1 MALHDSQKRDQYE
14 TIPNPRQFKSKVIA
28 EFVDAI
34 PDIPKSPPFKRVT
47 IFAAQDGVKE
57 ALQKAMNHPKKA
69 MLLVEYDTGAPS
81 RRRTLAELRELAMK
95 RQGYNENNGW
105 VVRAVEGKVY
115 VMWTGAAL

>member
-14 TIPNPRQFKSKVIA
+14 TIPNPRKFKGKVIGD
-28 EFVDAI
+28 FVEAI
-34 PDIPKSPPFKRVT
+34 PELKKQPPFKRVT

-57 ALQKAMNHPKKA
+57 ALEKAMRHPKKA
-69 MLLVEYDTGAPS
+69 MLLITYDEGAPS

-105 VVRAVEGKVY
+105 VVKAVDGSVY
-115 VMWTGAAL
+115 VTWMGVGL